1 MRSFDDMEE
10 KEIRDMMDA
19 HSKAYIDLLSD
30 VLKDRKR
37 DTNFL
42 KGIVVGLIVLVC
54 IIAAGSVYINV
65 RCQDKIL
72 EQAEKSEQR
81 MYEFLSQYDFSG
93 DVELDTGTILNSES
107 SGNINVTR

>member
-10 KEIRDMMDA
+10 KDIRDMMDA

-30 VLKDRKR
+30 VLKDRKK

-65 RCQDKIL
+65 RCQDKIAL
-72 EQAEKSEQR
+72 QAEQSEKR
-81 MYEFLSQYDFSG
+81 MYEFLSQYDFQG
-93 DVELDTGTILNSES
+93 DMQLESLLNDNN